1 MKKQKL
7 NERLIKRQLTEEEI
21 EELRDQIDAEHAEKV
36 VKLFE
41 ERPDLFE
48 TLEEHGKRMG
58 VL

>member
-1 MKKQKL
+1 MKKQSL

-41 ERPDLFE
+41 RRPDLFV
-48 TLEEHGKRMG
+48 TLEEHARRMG